1 MLGESWLLLSKYD
14 PKVCLGLFCI
24 GDFNGGNPPDA
35 RTVSSLPLAV
45 TRFSFPMYRTNPQIR
60 RAQSLKLKQFEKK
73 KNKSKL
79 ESKPQRQKKPAEKQI
94 EKQLVLILSIPILVF
109 RAPH

>member
-1 MLGESWLLLSKYD
+1 
-14 PKVCLGLFCI
+14 
-24 GDFNGGNPPDA
+24 
-35 RTVSSLPLAV
+35 
-45 TRFSFPMYRTNPQIR
+45 MYRTNPQIR